1 MKRRFAEREK
11 LESQSAGVPE
21 PSRLDRLLRYSGNLQ
36 RDYERSLHQL
46 EQLQRVRKGQSVLA
60 DAKGANPMKRKKV
73 MEGIRKLTPLQLARA
88 ELKTPKCVDNQAM
101 TLDDFIKSRL
111 IPQLNANKKKVI
123 FYKGKVTDVY
133 EMPDGRA
140 QLKALQVALWMHGAF
155 PEDPM
160 PAELKNI
167 KFIIDDARPAGV
179 SAEEPM
185 PLGSTPTEPDPK

>member
-1 MKRRFAEREK
+1 MSPHETVPVKALPVLERVHLTDPDSESRGGTRHATDAE
-11 LESQSAGVPE
+11 
-21 PSRLDRLLRYSGNLQ
+21 
-36 RDYERSLHQL
+36 
-46 EQLQRVRKGQSVLA
+46 
-60 DAKGANPMKRKKV
+60 GANLMKRKKV
-73 MEGIRKLTPLQLARA
+73 MKGIRKLTPLQLARA

-140 QLKALQVALWMHGAF
+140 QLRALEVASWMLGLF
-155 PEDPM
+155 PKDPM
-160 PAELKNI
+160 SAEPKNI
-167 KFIIDDARPAGV
+167 KFIIDDARSAGV